1 MDEIN
6 YESKNIFDA
15 NKAAIKKAYSSA
27 EEFIEIALDSKPK
40 RIRDINLGN
49 ATDIL
54 GVTPGG
60 ADKLKKRSGR
70 HDKCQ
75 TR

>member
-15 NKAAIKKAYSSA
+15 NKSAVKRAFQSA
-27 EEFIEIALDSKPK
+27 EEFIDIALNDKPLK
-40 RIRDINLGN
+40 LKDINLGN

-60 ADKLKKRSGR
+60 ADELEKHSGR
-70 HDKCQ
+70 EQ
-75 TR
+75 